1 MKLGAEPKKVA
12 VLAGLMVVAIVV
24 YFMNSTPSGPS
35 APSTAERA
43 PARPAIAPHLPSQPA
58 VDVPGRPAQQASSQR
73 GSSRQGRVLQE
84 FRPSLKPKKP
94 EDRPDPTTVDP
105 TLHLDVLAKLQ
116 SVTVEGSHRSVFE
129 FGQAPPPPLTKE
141 EIAKKKQPVPNPM
154 LANNKP
160 PAPAPPSGPPPPPPI
175 PLKFFGYVSP
185 VSAGGKRAFFLE
197 GDDVHVVNEGD
208 MVKRR
213 YKIVRI
219 GVNSVVVEDTQFKN
233 QQTLPLEEQPG

>member
-1 MKLGAEPKKVA
+1 
-12 VLAGLMVVAIVV
+12 
-24 YFMNSTPSGPS
+24 
-35 APSTAERA
+35 
-43 PARPAIAPHLPSQPA
+43 
-58 VDVPGRPAQQASSQR
+58 
-73 GSSRQGRVLQE
+73 VLQE

-105 TLHLDVLAKLQ
+105 TLRLDILAKLN
-116 SVTVEGSHRSVFE
+116 SVTIEGSHRSVFE
-129 FGQAPPPPLTKE
+129 FGQPPAPPPTKE
-141 EIAKKKQPVPNPM
+141 ELNKKPPVPDPM
-154 LANNKP
+154 LAARP
-160 PAPAPPSGPPPPPPI
+160 PAAPPGPPPPPPI

-185 VSAGGKRAFFLE
+185 ASAGSKRAFFLE

-208 MVKRR
+208 LVKRR

>member
-12 VLAGLMVVAIVV
+12 ILAGLMVVAIIV
-24 YFMNSTPSGPS
+24 YFMNSSSSGPS
-35 APSTAERA
+35 RTSSSDNAPT
-43 PARPAIAPHLPSQPA
+43 RPATASHLPSQPA
-58 VDVPGRPAQQASSQR
+58 IDVPGHPIQQASSQR

-105 TLHLDVLAKLQ
+105 TLHLEVLAKLQ
-116 SVTVEGSHRSVFE
+116 SVTIDGSHRSVFE
-129 FGQAPPPPLTKE
+129 FGQPPAPTPTKE
-141 EIAKKKQPVPNPM
+141 ELAKRKQAVPDPL
-154 LANNKP
+154 LAKAP
-160 PAPAPPSGPPPPPPI
+160 PPAPPSGPPPPPPI

-208 MVKRR
+208 LVKRR
-213 YKIVRI
+213 YRIVRI

-233 QQTLPLEEQPG
+233 QQTLPLEEQQG

>member
-12 VLAGLMVVAIVV
+12 ILAGLMVVAIVV
-24 YFMNSTPSGPS
+24 YFMNSSSSGPS
-35 APSTAERA
+35 GSSASDTA
-43 PARPAIAPHLPSQPA
+43 PARPATTLRLPSQPA
-58 VDVPGRPAQQASSQR
+58 IDVPGHPVQQVSSQR
-73 GSSRQGRVLQE
+73 GNGRQGRVLQE

-105 TLHLDVLAKLQ
+105 TLHLEVLAKLQ
-116 SVTVEGSHRSVFE
+116 SVTIDGSHRSVFE
-129 FGQAPPPPLTKE
+129 FGQPPAPTPTKE
-141 EIAKKKQPVPNPM
+141 ELAKKKQPVPDPM
-154 LANNKP
+154 LANKP
-160 PAPAPPSGPPPPPPI
+160 PAPPSGPPPPPPI

-208 MVKRR
+208 LVKRR
-213 YKIVRI
+213 YRIVRI

-233 QQTLPLEEQPG
+233 QQTLPLEEQQG

>member
-12 VLAGLMVVAIVV
+12 ILAALMVVAIVV
-24 YFMNSTPSGPS
+24 YFMNSSSSGPSGPS
-35 APSTAERA
+35 VSGSA
-43 PARPAIAPHLPSQPA
+43 PARPANVPRVPSQPTI
-58 VDVPGRPAQQASSQR
+58 DVPGHPVQQ
-73 GSSRQGRVLQE
+73 GSSTRGNGRQGRVLQE

-105 TLHLDVLAKLQ
+105 TLRLDILAKLN
-116 SVTVEGSHRSVFE
+116 SVTIEGSHRSVFE
-129 FGQAPPPPLTKE
+129 FGQPPAPPPSKDDP
-141 EIAKKKQPVPNPM
+141 AKKKQPVPDPM
-154 LANNKP
+154 LAARQ
-160 PAPAPPSGPPPPPPI
+160 PAAPPGPPPPPPI

-185 VSAGGKRAFFLE
+185 VSTGGKRAFFLE

-208 MVKRR
+208 LVKRR